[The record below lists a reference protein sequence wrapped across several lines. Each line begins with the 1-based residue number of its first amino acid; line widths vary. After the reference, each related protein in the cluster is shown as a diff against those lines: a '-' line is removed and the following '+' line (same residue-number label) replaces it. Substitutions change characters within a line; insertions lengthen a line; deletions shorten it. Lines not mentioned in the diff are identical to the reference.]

1 MSLLT
6 LENRESRAEVALE
19 LGCEPRSFKLNSG
32 VNLFFKTPWAQ
43 FAKKECDCKENDEQ
57 HFIKHY
63 HGGMQLMFPNAGYA
77 STFKGIEFGYH
88 GESWQRPWILMKK
101 TASEL
106 IAKLKIPLINAEV
119 IRQIEIADK
128 TLKISDQFTNLGT
141 EDLTCQIGYH
151 PAFSAEFLNDHQVVI
166 HAKVI
171 DVLNNTESELPYD
184 IAENTNA
191 ITFKNIFDKAHSF
204 LAIVSDFQANFIE
217 IINKKNQRVAK
228 ITFDDQYL
236 KHAWIWIEVN
246 KIYSEPWNSETKT
259 FAFEPCTSKTNLG
272 LNEAISNNLG
282 HLNIAPGES
291 VKTFINFELNK
302 GGAN

>member
-6 LENRESRAEVALE
+6 LVNSQSQAEVALE
-19 LGCEPRSFKLNSG
+19 LGCEPRSFNENSG
-32 VNLFFKTPWAQ
+32 INLFFKTPWAQ

-77 STFKGIEFGYH
+77 STFHGIEFGYH
-88 GESWQRPWILMKK
+88 GESWQRPWTLIKK
-101 TASEL
+101 TASEI
-106 IAKLKIPLINAEV
+106 IAKLKIPIINAEI

-171 DVLNNTESELPYD
+171 EILNNTESELPYE
-184 IAENTNA
+184 IAENTDT

-217 IINKKNQRVAK
+217 IIDKKNQRVAK
-228 ITFDDQYL
+228 ITFDNEHL
-236 KHAWIWIEVN
+236 KHAWVWIEVN
-246 KIYSEPWNSETKT
+246 KINSEPWNSQTKT
-259 FAFEPCTSKTNLG
+259 FAFEPCTSKTNQG
-272 LNEAISNNLG
+272 LTDAFVRNLG
-282 HLNIAPGES
+282 HLTLAPKES
-291 VKTFINFELNK
+291 VKTFINFDLNK
-302 GGAN
+302 GGVN